1 MDCCGI
7 DGPEDWGEFN
17 PNYVSNE
24 GLPSSC
30 DCDDDDDEDVCGLP
44 TFNFTNINNMT
55 EMYNSSQTVWT
66 RVCVCYNTYNIY
78 IYIYIYLFIYLF
90 II

>member
-17 PNYVSNE
+17 PDYVVND

-30 DCDDDDDEDVCGLP
+30 DCDDDDDICGTP
-44 TFNFTNINNMT
+44 TFSYANMT
-55 EMYNSSQTVWT
+55 EIYNRNQTVWT
-66 RVCVCYNTYNIY
+66 RVCVCVCVIIQIIY
-78 IYIYIYLFIYLF
+78 IYIYIHYLGLLQSYC
-90 II
+90 